1 MGMPLAHA
9 LLFALPVIIGGGLHI
24 AAMRLGLWP
33 RLARLPLDG
42 RLTWRGRRLLGD
54 NKTVRGAVV
63 MVAATALASGLTG
76 LVVGASG
83 LAGHGLATAAA
94 HPLGWGAL
102 LGAGYVA
109 GELPNSFLKR
119 QLDVAPGA
127 AAGGALGPLFWI
139 VDQCDSLLGVL
150 AAASLVAA
158 LPLALCAALVV
169 VTIAVHPLAALV
181 MKRLGLKR
189 RVG

>member
-1 MGMPLAHA
+1 MPLEYA
-9 LLFALPVIIGGGLHI
+9 LLFALPVIVGGGLHI
-24 AAMRLGLWP
+24 AAIRLDLWP
-33 RLARLPLDG
+33 WLARLPLDG
-42 RLTWRGRRLLGD
+42 GLGWRGRRLLGD

-63 MVAATALASGLTG
+63 MVAATALASGL
-76 LVVGASG
+76 VAQVIGANG
-83 LAGHGLATAAA
+83 LAVGGLATAVA
-94 HPLGWGAL
+94 HPLAWGAL

-119 QLDVAPGA
+119 QLDIAPGA
-127 AAGGALGPLFWI
+127 AAGGRLRPLFWI

-150 AAASLVAA
+150 AAASLVAVP
-158 LPLALCAALVV
+158 PLAVCAALVV
-169 VTIAVHPLAALV
+169 VTIVVHPLAALV

>member
-1 MGMPLAHA
+1 MLFEQA
-9 LLFALPVIIGGGLHI
+9 LLFVLPVIVGGAVHI
-24 AAMRLGLWP
+24 FAIRLGLWP

-42 RLTWRGRRLLGD
+42 GLGWRGRRLLGD

-63 MVAATALASGLTG
+63 MTAATALASGLVG
-76 LVVGASG
+76 LAVGA
-83 LAGHGLATAAA
+83 HGLAARGLAPAAA
-94 HPLGWGAL
+94 HPLAWGAL

-127 AAGGALGPLFWI
+127 AARGPLRPLFWI
-139 VDQCDSLLGVL
+139 VDQCDSLVGVL
-150 AAASLVAA
+150 AAVSLVAMP
-158 LPLALCAALVV
+158 PLALSAVLVA
-169 VTIAVHPLAALV
+169 VTIVVHPLAALV
-181 MKRLGLKR
+181 MKRLGLKS